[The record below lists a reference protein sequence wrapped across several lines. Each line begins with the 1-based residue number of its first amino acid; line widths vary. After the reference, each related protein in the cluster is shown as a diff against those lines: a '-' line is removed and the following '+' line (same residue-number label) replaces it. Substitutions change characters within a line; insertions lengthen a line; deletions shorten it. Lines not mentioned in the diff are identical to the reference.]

1 MDNNPLKD
9 ISHIH
14 FCCKVMRMYC
24 FVCLVCFCH
33 CLVTRYVWVCVLS
46 LKLLDRGTGCLRGL
60 MSLRWTSDSWIG
72 LFSLPLPGGFAVSSI
87 LRQIAKKEINGQWEW
102 QKGRDIE
109 RGRRLKRTR
118 GGQLPSAHFLLM
130 DKANSRR
137 QCCRQIWI
145 FFITWTHALIC

>member
-1 MDNNPLKD
+1 MRKYCLFVLSVFA
-9 ISHIH
+9 ISLSHI
-14 FCCKVMRMYC
+14 CVS
-24 FVCLVCFCH
+24 VCM
-33 CLVTRYVWVCVLS
+33 LS

-60 MSLRWTSDSWIG
+60 MSLCWTSDSWIG
-72 LFSLPLPGGFAVSSI
+72 LFSLPLPGGFAVSSL
-87 LRQIAKKEINGQWEW
+87 LRQIVKREINGQWGW

-109 RGRRLKRTR
+109 RGRREKRMR

-145 FFITWTHALIC
+145 FFITRIHTLICWGWQRQKHKYFFFYCGL